1 MERLPSVPALYT
13 QVLSELARPQASIQF
28 VGRLISKDPA
38 MTARILQMVNS
49 AAFALPVPIA
59 EPMEAVLHLG
69 VERTKSLLLLAG
81 LTLQFDSSVCPGFS
95 HEALWC
101 HSLVVSG
108 SARQLALLQTKDA
121 NFAEMAYTAGLL
133 HDVGKLMLAANLSE
147 TYGQI
152 IDQAARRHIEVSQVE
167 REIFDATHAELA
179 ACLLT
184 AWGLPASI
192 LDAIAW
198 HHSPARSRDTGFSIL
213 TAVHVANAVEREK
226 LLHKAGLLTNQMDFP
241 YLDSLGLTGQRNSW
255 REACGF
261 PVFVVDDPKKER
273 VGLRQA
279 VRG

>member
-1 MERLPSVPALYT
+1 MSFWNRANSPVADNPPAASTKGPLAAIENLAAPGSCGPSSGAPSASSKAASEASSGVGIEALGRSESVQKLLSRMERLPSVPALYT
-13 QVLSELARPQASIQF
+13 QVLSELARPQASIQI
-28 VGRLISKDPA
+28 V
-38 MTARILQMVNS
+38 
-49 AAFALPVPIA
+49 
-59 EPMEAVLHLG
+59 
-69 VERTKSLLLLAG
+69 
-81 LTLQFDSSVCPGFS
+81 
-95 HEALWC
+95 
-101 HSLVVSG
+101 
-108 SARQLALLQTKDA
+108 
-121 NFAEMAYTAGLL
+121 
-133 HDVGKLMLAANLSE
+133 
-147 TYGQI
+147 
-152 IDQAARRHIEVSQVE
+152 DQAARRHIEVSQVE

-198 HHSPARSRDTGFSIL
+198 HHSPAQSRDTGFSIL